1 MLTKTDIQHF
11 QATLQAEREDRGK
24 FLDTQ
29 RQYLSYRRI
38 QLLQELERIEEQ
50 ITRIDLEIEHGSD
63 WSGL

>member
-11 QATLQAEREDRGK
+11 QATLQAEREDRGE

>member
-1 MLTKTDIQHF
+1 MLTKTD
-11 QATLQAEREDRGK
+11 LQCYQTALHTEHKARGE